1 MKRLLLIGAIGIA
14 VVGLGRLAGAQ
25 TQPPAVFQIV
35 VEPSA
40 NGLTATCLKGCAWKT
55 LSFGCTPK
63 KGETCKA
70 EIDQLGVGGTK

>member
-1 MKRLLLIGAIGIA
+1 MKRLLLIGAIGVA
-14 VVGLGRLAGAQ
+14 VVGFARLTGAQ

-55 LSFGCTPK
+55 LSFGCEPK
-63 KGETCKA
+63 KGEPCKA